1 MKFSSSKSKRRKS
14 LIIFAVIALFI
25 LGLVVAGYMVRR
37 TYQENLKPL
46 SSTSKTHV
54 VTIEEGSSTAE
65 IADVLYSKGVIKSD
79 WAFEWYV
86 RNEQLRDQLKAG
98 TYSVDQSQSVQQIV
112 GVLVSGKV
120 ATNLVTI
127 LPGKRLDETKK
138 DLLDAGF
145 SQSEIDQA
153 FNPELYVKHPAL
165 SDKPKSASLEGYV
178 YPETFQMTADTS
190 LEDIINLSL
199 DELDAKLTPEV
210 RRAISEKG
218 LTIHEAVTLASIIE
232 GEVTSNEDR
241 AQVAQVFIKRMK
253 EGVRLESNATDEYSE
268 IDPAY
273 NTYKIDRLPPGP
285 VSNFTASALTSIAY
299 PAQTDWMYFVSGDDK
314 KTHFSRTF
322 KEHEANIEK
331 YCTTLCGR

>member
-1 MKFSSSKSKRRKS
+1 MKFNKSRSKSRKS
-14 LIIFAVIALFI
+14 LIILTVVALVI
-25 LGLVVAGYMVRR
+25 LGLVIAGFMVRR

-46 SSTSKTHV
+46 STISKTHV
-54 VTIEEGSSTAE
+54 VTIEEGSTTAE
-65 IADVLYSKGVIKSD
+65 IADVLYGKGVIKSD

-98 TYSVDQSQSVQQIV
+98 TYSVDQNQSVQQIV
-112 GVLVSGKV
+112 EVLVSGKV

-127 LPGKRLDETKK
+127 LPGKRLEETKK
-138 DLLDAGF
+138 DLLAAGF
-145 SQSEIDQA
+145 TESEIDKA
-153 FNPELYVKHPAL
+153 FNPDLYAKHPAL

-210 RRAISEKG
+210 RRAINEKG
-218 LTIHEAVTLASIIE
+218 FTIHEAVTLASIIE

-241 AQVAQVFIKRMK
+241 AQVAQVFLKRLK
-253 EGVRLESNATDEYSE
+253 DGVRLESNATDEYSE
-268 IDPAY
+268 INPAY
-273 NTYKIDRLPPGP
+273 NTYKIDGLPPGP

-314 KTHFSRTF
+314 KTHFSRTL